1 MNLKQYLK
9 DRLNFIVV
17 YFVNTFLVIIIMML
31 DIIIRKESL
40 NYPNIIYALL
50 LSILFLIVLIVI
62 DYGRNKKFYKIINQ
76 GLKERESLEYIFNIP
91 DNITKEQSVFKK
103 LLTNN
108 YMIYESKLDKYRKM
122 TKTQM
127 DFNNRWIHQMK
138 TPVSVIKLILE
149 NESDQNIDEDRKK
162 SYESIEEEI
171 EKLYHGLE
179 MALYTLRVNDFEK
192 DFIVEEV
199 DLINVVRNV
208 VNENKNAFIV
218 NSIYPKIVT
227 NEDLKVKTDKKWI
240 KFVVNQIISNSIK
253 YTKVKESNDKS
264 IVIKLYKEDDKT
276 ILSIEDN
283 GVGIP
288 PNDLDRVFNP
298 FFTGENGR
306 SCSESTGMGL
316 YLSKDTCDRLGHC
329 INVESEERVYTKV
342 CITFYQGKSIYNF

>member
-1 MNLKQYLK
+1 
-9 DRLNFIVV
+9 
-17 YFVNTFLVIIIMML
+17 ML
-31 DIIIRKESL
+31 DLIIRKENL
-40 NYPNIIYALL
+40 NYSNIFYALL
-50 LSILFLIVLIVI
+50 LSILFLIILITM
-62 DYGRNKKFYKIINQ
+62 DFGKKKKFYKTINQ

-91 DNITKEQSVFKK
+91 DNINREQSAFKK

-108 YMIYESKLDKYRKM
+108 YMIYENKLDQYRKI

-138 TPVSVIKLILE
+138 TPISVIKLILE
-149 NESDQNIDEDRKK
+149 NERDKNIDEDRKK
-162 SYESIEEEI
+162 NYESIDEEI
-171 EKLYHGLE
+171 DKLSHGLE

-199 DLINVVRNV
+199 DLLDVVRNV

-218 NSIYPKIVT
+218 NSIYPKIAT
-227 NEDLKVKTDKKWI
+227 FEDIQVKTDKKWM

-264 IVIKLYKEDDKT
+264 IVVKLYKEDDKT

-306 SCSESTGMGL
+306 SYSESTGMGL

-329 INVESEERVYTKV
+329 INVESEEGVYTKV